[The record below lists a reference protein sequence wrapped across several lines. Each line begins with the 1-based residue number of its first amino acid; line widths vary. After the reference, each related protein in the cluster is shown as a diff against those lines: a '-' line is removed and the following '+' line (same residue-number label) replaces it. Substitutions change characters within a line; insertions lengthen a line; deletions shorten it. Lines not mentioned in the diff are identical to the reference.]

1 MGRKSSAKAQTRSAT
16 TTPTPPEEPRSFS
29 PLLVV
34 ALLAAAVAVAAFVYV
49 KRGDQGG
56 ANQAGAQAAQ
66 GAQAAKTADAQK
78 PAEAPLVEVPEIKR
92 KPHPQPNLPPLPV
105 QTYTPPRPPDVV

>member
-16 TTPTPPEEPRSFS
+16 TTPTQPPDEPRSFS

-49 KRGDQGG
+49 KRGDKNG
-56 ANQAGAQAAQ
+56 ANPTAAQ
-66 GAQAAKTADAQK
+66 NAETAQSQTSAT
-78 PAEAPLVEVPEIKR
+78 PPPSEVPEIKR
-92 KPHPQPNLPPLPV
+92 KSYPQAKMPPLPV
-105 QTYTPPRPPDVV
+105 Q